1 MERLR
6 LLVAED
12 EEAVRKALVRMAESL
27 GHQVVA
33 EARDGREAVEMA
45 GLTGPDLVLLDIRM
59 PELDGLEAARVI
71 LEKDSV
77 PIVIVTGHT
86 EQSLINDAAQVG
98 VFSYLVKPITCER
111 LAAAMATAQARFSDV
126 KVLQGEVGDLK
137 RSLDARKLIER
148 AKGIVMRDMK
158 VGEQE
163 AYRWLKRTSSR
174 SNEKVAEIAR
184 RIVALDTRP
193 QR

>member
-1 MERLR
+1 VERLR

>member
-6 LLVAED
+6 LLVADDED
-12 EEAVRKALVRMAESL
+12 TVRKALVQMAESL
-27 GHQVVA
+27 GHEVVA

-45 GLTGPDLVLLDIRM
+45 GLAGPDLVLLDIRM
-59 PELDGLEAARVI
+59 PEVNGLEAARSI
-71 LEKDSV
+71 LEKDAV

-86 EQSLINDAAQVG
+86 EQSLINDAAEVG

-111 LAAAMATAQARFSDV
+111 LAAAMATAQARFADL
-126 KVLQGEVGDLK
+126 KTLQGEVGDLK
-137 RSLDARKLIER
+137 RSLDSRKLVER
-148 AKGIVMRDMK
+148 AKGIIMRDMK

-184 RIVALDTRP
+184 RIVALEARP